1 MRCMEGAM
9 GGWRGTRRAARA
21 ARTTSIERQWRAGGR
36 WSDTGLATIALGAA
50 LVGGCAVA
58 LAEEPATEAEA
69 ALLRA
74 LDEAAAAG
82 ELSVVSATIENGRL
96 SVAGVT
102 DAPRARVTLDGR
114 FRTRSNGRN
123 VFRFDLLYR
132 PGDCQVEVSS
142 GDGKAEALVQY
153 CGADGPQGPRGAQGK
168 QGPKGPRG
176 AQGKPGKVG
185 PAGPTGAPGPAGP
198 MGKQGPTGP
207 TGAPGPQGASGPAGE
222 QGKPGLQGPAGPIG
236 PQGPTGVVQVL
247 HNASTAELGPYT
259 PGAQTNSAGC
269 PVAITTSGGPVVLNG
284 QFIVRSITGAAV
296 DWAMSATL
304 TDNGVNIAPSGG
316 NLYLENSPTPAQS
329 YRTVTLRFVT
339 APPVGPH
346 QFDMVM
352 RYSSESYLLNPADG
366 GAVCFLS
373 AMELA
378 D

>member
-1 MRCMEGAM
+1 M
-9 GGWRGTRRAARA
+9 GGWRGTGRAARA
-21 ARTTSIERQWRAGGR
+21 ARTRVLERQWRAGGR
-36 WSDTGLATIALGAA
+36 WSDARLTTLALGAA
-50 LVGGCAVA
+50 LVGGCAAA
-58 LAEEPATEAEA
+58 LAEEPATGAEA

-82 ELSVVSATIENGRL
+82 ELSVVSAAIENGRL
-96 SVAGVT
+96 SVVGVT
-102 DAPRARVTLDGR
+102 DSPRARVVLDGR

-153 CGADGPQGPRGAQGK
+153 CGADGPQGPRGAQGR

-176 AQGKPGKVG
+176 AQGKL
-185 PAGPTGAPGPAGP
+185 
-198 MGKQGPTGP
+198 GPTGP
-207 TGAPGPQGASGPAGE
+207 AGAPGPQGASGPAGE
-222 QGKPGLQGPAGPIG
+222 QGKQGKQGPAGPTGAPGPVG
-236 PQGPTGVVQVL
+236 PQGPTGVVQIL
-247 HNASTAELGPYT
+247 QNASTAELGPYS
-259 PGAQTNSAGC
+259 PGGQSNGAGC
-269 PVAITTSGGPVVLNG
+269 PVSITTSGGTVVLNG
-284 QFIVRSITGAAV
+284 QFIVRSTTASSP

-329 YRTVTLRFVT
+329 YRTVTLHFVT
-339 APPVGPH
+339 APAAGLH

-352 RYSSESYLLNPADG
+352 RYSSEGYLVNPADG

>member
-1 MRCMEGAM
+1 MRCIEGAM

-21 ARTTSIERQWRAGGR
+21 ARTKALERQWRAGGR
-36 WSDTGLATIALGAA
+36 WSDAGLTTLALGAT

-82 ELSVVSATIENGRL
+82 ELSVVSAAIENGRL
-96 SVAGVT
+96 SVVGVT
-102 DAPRARVTLDGR
+102 DGPRARVVLDGR

-176 AQGKPGKVG
+176 AQGKQGVKG
-185 PAGPTGAPGPAGP
+185 PAGPTGAPGP
-198 MGKQGPTGP
+198 QGP
-207 TGAPGPQGASGPAGE
+207 SGPAGE

-236 PQGPTGVVQVL
+236 PQGPTGVVQIL

-284 QFIVRSITGAAV
+284 QFIVRSTTGAAV

-329 YRTVTLRFVT
+329 YRPVTLRFVT
-339 APPVGPH
+339 APPAGPH